1 MIDLYDRL
9 QPLVDDMPPE
19 GAADAAD
26 EPIKLAI
33 VGVPNSVSPEVR
45 SMSIVLAKWEC
56 CQDCWMTTADKA
68 GHALAHHGQYVGSH
82 QDLLYSRLTRV
93 CGSCPA

>member
-19 GAADAAD
+19 DAADAAD

-33 VGVPNSVSPEVR
+33 VGVPNSVSPVR
-45 SMSIVLAKWEC
+45 RCMQCAAC
-56 CQDCWMTTADKA
+56 
-68 GHALAHHGQYVGSH
+68 
-82 QDLLYSRLTRV
+82 
-93 CGSCPA
+93 